1 MSESDR
7 ITRMVISIQ
16 DNGLYLIATEAGPI
30 MSADNLCREE
40 ALGCIASWIYAHR
53 NHGGTPQFM
62 QTPEA
67 REAKRLWFAGRG
79 NGAPK

>member
-1 MSESDR
+1 MADR

-53 NHGGTPQFM
+53 DHGTVPQYM
-62 QTPEA
+62 ETPEQ
-67 REAKRLWFAGRG
+67 REATKAYFAGRG
-79 NGAPK
+79 NGAPE

>member
-1 MSESDR
+1 MSDR

-40 ALGCIASWIYAHR
+40 ALGCIASWIYGHR
-53 NHGGTPQFM
+53 DTGNPPQFM
-62 QTPEA
+62 ETPEQ
-67 REAKRLWFAGRG
+67 REAMKLWFAGRG
-79 NGAPK
+79 NGVPT